1 MEMLREEI
9 LYWEDNKPIPITRHT
24 LPIEEVREY
33 QHCYKKDYNREDCQL
48 LYPEKKKEK

>member
-1 MEMLREEI
+1 MERITVKKVMEMLREEI

-33 QHCYKKDYNREDCQL
+33 
-48 LYPEKKKEK
+48 